1 MLSAVLQA
9 LFAFVLT
16 GVVGS
21 WIAHAWQAR
30 AVRESRFFDA
40 SKVMYQQM
48 VEAADSLSALAGR
61 RLYASQRVCLMKS
74 NSEDFDATVAQ
85 YRAVVIEWNEKLLA
99 LELSVRTK
107 FRTAYLADFERLQG
121 DFAIVSRH
129 ISNRLSGQSS
139 IPSHEILHKIR
150 ILRSE
155 FFIFTQN
162 MMKEAQLLN
171 RQMHFG
177 VRVTYDRDGV
187 RKMSTQDLIKLLF
200 TSRVEGQSVVR
211 SPTDFGSPVSV
222 SEARF
227 GIYE

>member
-16 GVVGS
+16 GVIGS

-30 AVRESRFFDA
+30 AARESRFFDA

-48 VEAADSLSALAGR
+48 VDSADSLSALAGR
-61 RLYASQRVCLMKS
+61 RLYASQRICLVAPG
-74 NSEDFDATVAQ
+74 SEDFESTVAQ

-107 FRTAYLADFERLQG
+107 FRTAYLSDFERLQG
-121 DFAIVSRH
+121 DFATVGSH
-129 ISNRLSGQSS
+129 ISDRLSGNSS
-139 IPSHEILHKIR
+139 VEPREVLRKIR

-155 FFIFTQN
+155 FFTFTQN
-162 MMKEAQLLN
+162 MMKEAQLLH

-177 VRVTYDRDGV
+177 VRINYDREGI

-200 TSRVEGQSVVR
+200 TSRIEGQAVVR
-211 SPTDFGSPVSV
+211 SPTDFGLPVGISD
-222 SEARF
+222 ARF

>member
-9 LFAFVLT
+9 LFAFILT

-30 AVRESRFFDA
+30 AARESRFFDA

-48 VEAADSLSALAGR
+48 VDAADSLSALAGR
-61 RLYASQRVCLMKS
+61 RIYASQRVCLV
-74 NSEDFDATVAQ
+74 NTDSEEFDAAVAQ

-99 LELSVRTK
+99 LELSVKTK
-107 FRTAYLADFERLQG
+107 FRTAYLSDFERMQG
-121 DFAIVSRH
+121 DFAIVARH
-129 ISNRLSGQSS
+129 IADRISKS
-139 IPSHEILHKIR
+139 PSMPPQEILRKIR

-155 FFIFTQN
+155 FFTFTQN
-162 MMKEAQLLN
+162 MMKEARLLH

-187 RKMSTQDLIKLLF
+187 RKMSTQNLIKLLF
-200 TSRVEGQSVVR
+200 TSRIEGQAVVR
-211 SPTDFGSPVSV
+211 SPTDFGLPVNV
-222 SEARF
+222 NDARF